1 MREQVVDHDAALRE
15 LTKYLLV
22 SVGAP
27 ILRSRVTNLIM
38 VRFELRKVAGTRFEP
53 RAAVHKLSA
62 TGSAESMSGCPE
74 GSK

>member
-22 SVGAP
+22 FVGAP

-53 RAAVHKLSA
+53 VAALRNLSA
-62 TGSAESMSGCPE
+62 
-74 GSK
+74 